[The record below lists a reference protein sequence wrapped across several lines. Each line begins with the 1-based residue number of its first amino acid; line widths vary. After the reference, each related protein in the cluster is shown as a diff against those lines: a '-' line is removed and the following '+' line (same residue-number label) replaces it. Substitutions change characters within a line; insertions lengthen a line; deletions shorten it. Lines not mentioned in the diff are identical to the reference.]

1 MSEFLENLR
10 NDHQDFDSGNL
21 LDYFPEN
28 PLELFEL
35 WFKDALEHKEP
46 ETNALVLSTV
56 DSNSLKPSSRVVY
69 LKELIQGEFIFY
81 TNYLSQKG
89 KELAVNSNACM
100 LFFWPGQQ
108 RQIRIEGT
116 VSIIGGLISDAYFA
130 SRPRESQIGAWS
142 SFQSEK
148 LTERKELEDRF
159 IENSESFVGEISRP
173 SHWGG
178 YALKPN
184 LIEFWQ
190 GRPSR
195 LHDRIVYESNNADW
209 TIYRKNP

>member
-46 ETNALVLSTV
+46 ETNALVLSTI
-56 DSNSLKPSSRVVY
+56 DITENKPSSRIVY
-69 LKELIQGEFIFY
+69 LKELINSEFVFY
-81 TNYLSQKG
+81 TNYYSQKG
-89 KELAVNSNACM
+89 KELAQNANACM
-100 LFFWPGQQ
+100 LFFWPGLQ
-108 RQIRIEGT
+108 RQIRIEGLVT
-116 VSIIGGLISDAYFA
+116 MIDEAISDAYFA

-142 SFQSEK
+142 SYQSDK
-148 LTERKELEDRF
+148 LSERIELENRF
-159 IENSESFVGEISRP
+159 IELSESFGGEIPRP
-173 SHWGG
+173 PHWGG

-195 LHDRIVYESNNADW
+195 LHDRIVYEISENDW
-209 TIYRKNP
+209 VIYRKNP

>member
-21 LDYFPEN
+21 SDYFPEN

-35 WFKDALEHKEP
+35 WFKQALEQKEL

-69 LKELIQGEFIFY
+69 LKELIEEKFIFY
-81 TNYLSQKG
+81 TNYSSQKG
-89 KELAVNSNACM
+89 KELASNYNASM

-116 VSIIGGLISDAYFA
+116 VSMIDSSISDAYFA

-142 SFQSEK
+142 SFQSDK
-148 LTERKELEDRF
+148 LTERIELENRF
-159 IENSESFVGEISRP
+159 IELSESFGAEIPRP
-173 SHWGG
+173 PHWGG
-178 YALKPN
+178 YALKPK

-195 LHDRIVYESNNADW
+195 LHDRIVYEISENDW
-209 TIYRKNP
+209 VIYRKNP